1 MRIAVF
7 GAGGIGGYLG
17 GRLAQAGEDVS
28 VIARGGHLAAIREN
42 GLKVDS
48 VDGDFVFK
56 PSIATDDPGEVGPVD
71 VVILGVKAWQVTEAA
86 EAMRPMVGP
95 ETCVLPL
102 QNGVEATG
110 QLSAVLGDGVALGG
124 ISGISGFIVGPGHIR
139 NDASGPFLRFGEMNN
154 QLSPR
159 VERLSQAINRTGIKA
174 EIPSNIESDI
184 WWKLMFICASAGV
197 GTVTRTPTGV
207 WRSLPETWQ
216 MAVQI
221 VREVESVAIAK
232 GIDLAGNEAEAAI
245 SLLEKRP
252 PNATSSLSIDI
263 MGGRPSELEAQIGVV
278 VHLGK
283 ETGVPTPVSGF
294 IYHCLLPLEM
304 KARGQLEFPV

>member
-48 VDGDFVFK
+48 VDGGFVFK

-71 VVILGVKAWQVTEAA
+71 VVILGVKAWQVAEAA

-110 QLSAVLGDGVALGG
+110 QIAAVLGDGVVLGG
-124 ISGISGFIVGPGHIR
+124 VAGISGFIVGPGHIQ
-139 NDASGPFLRFGEMNN
+139 NDAAEPFLRLGEMDN
-154 QLSPR
+154 QRSAR
-159 VERLSQAINRTGIKA
+159 VERLSQAINGAGIRA
-174 EIPSNIESDI
+174 DIPSNIQSEI
-184 WWKLMFICASAGV
+184 WWKFMFIAASAGV
-197 GTVTRTPTGV
+197 GSVTRSPTGV
-207 WRSLPETWQ
+207 WRSFPETWE

-221 VREVESVAIAK
+221 VREADSVAHGK
-232 GIDLAGNEAEAAI
+232 GIPLNGSEAEAAI
-245 SLLEKRP
+245 ALMKQRP
-252 PNATSSLSIDI
+252 ADATSSLSIDI
-263 MGGRPSELEAQIGVV
+263 VGGRPSELEFQIGAVV
-278 VHLGK
+278 RLGQ
-283 ETGVPTPVSGF
+283 EAGVPTPVSDF
-294 IYHCLLPLEM
+294 IYHCLLPQEM
-304 KARGQLEFPV
+304 KARGQLEFPA